1 MARADASVVWT
12 WTATPIILA
21 TLALAATTRL
31 ARADLLWDNGDW
43 DSWDFG
49 AGTSSERNTEVSE
62 SWIIDDFVLTEPVAL
77 RELEWLAL
85 RPIGFDPVAA
95 DCILLTSEF
104 DTIVEYFDHAFTSDL
119 KGIGFGHEVHELTIH
134 NLDIELAPGR
144 YYTGARFVGD
154 GTGRSW
160 AAGQNTIRGVTQA
173 YIRSDFLGYPDWE
186 PAPGGYDA
194 VFKVYGDIIPAPAT
208 LVFALPCLLALRRRR

>member
-1 MARADASVVWT
+1 M
-12 WTATPIILA
+12 TATSLILA
-21 TLALAATTRL
+21 TLAVAATASH
-31 ARADLLWDNGDW
+31 ARPDLLWDSGDW

-49 AGTSSERNTEVSE
+49 ADTSSERNTEVPE
-62 SWIIDDFVLTEPVAL
+62 SWIIDDFVLTEPVAV

-95 DCILLTSEF
+95 DVILLASEF

-144 YYTGARFVGD
+144 YYTGARFVRR
-154 GTGRSW
+154 TLRWGR
-160 AAGQNTIRGVTQA
+160 
-173 YIRSDFLGYPDWE
+173 LGPLL
-186 PAPGGYDA
+186 GGGS
-194 VFKVYGDIIPAPAT
+194 KP
-208 LVFALPCLLALRRRR
+208 